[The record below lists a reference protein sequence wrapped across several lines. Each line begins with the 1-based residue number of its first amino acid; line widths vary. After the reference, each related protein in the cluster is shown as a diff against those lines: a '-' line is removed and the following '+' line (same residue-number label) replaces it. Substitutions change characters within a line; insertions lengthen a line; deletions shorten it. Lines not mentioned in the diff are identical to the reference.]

1 VSGWADCYGTT
12 TARLEHG
19 RSFRT
24 LRACEEIA
32 AASGGILRLGL
43 RTSAEERA
51 VIERVAT
58 KIQKTHEAAARRV
71 AGSL

>member
-1 VSGWADCYGTT
+1 
-12 TARLEHG
+12 
-19 RSFRT
+19 
-24 LRACEEIA
+24 
-32 AASGGILRLGL
+32 L

-58 KIQKTHEAAARRV
+58 KIQKTNEAAARRV